1 MRTTFPALAISAG
14 LVAGISQADTTL
26 VVPPGSSADVDVTLS
41 ISTFLGG
48 ASDDASGVVDIDES
62 LMTVDPNPGS
72 EPFTSMLITEHLI
85 FTSGADLS
93 FCFYPIFGTCG
104 LTLQVDVDQ
113 LDVTLA
119 NDLNVAVDASGN
131 WSASAANYDLVMR
144 LSYDG
149 GAIVGTGTAD
159 ATASASISV
168 AGNVDLDNGELRVSQ
183 LDLETINIEIDPA
196 TLPDGL
202 DTLQVV
208 VDTDFSDVVYLG
220 NFNVCDLD
228 GDGVVGG
235 ADLTILLGEWGSC
248 CVGDLNGDGIVDGAD
263 LTILLSCWSV

>member
-1 MRTTFPALAISAG
+1 MRTTFTALAISAG

-159 ATASASISV
+159 ATAILNVGTPIASL
-168 AGNVDLDNGELRVSQ
+168 AWF
-183 LDLETINIEIDPA
+183 
-196 TLPDGL
+196 TLASLLWCNPRMGWA
-202 DTLQVV
+202 
-208 VDTDFSDVVYLG
+208 
-220 NFNVCDLD
+220 CDLD
-228 GDGVVGG
+228 
-235 ADLTILLGEWGSC
+235 LGTWTWDTDAWVQYLG
-248 CVGDLNGDGIVDGAD
+248 
-263 LTILLSCWSV
+263 